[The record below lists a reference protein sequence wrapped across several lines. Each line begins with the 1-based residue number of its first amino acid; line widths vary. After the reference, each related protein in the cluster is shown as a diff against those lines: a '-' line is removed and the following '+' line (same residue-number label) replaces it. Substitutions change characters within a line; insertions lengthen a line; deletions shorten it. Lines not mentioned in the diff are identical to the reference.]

1 MDAAVKQATIYRMV
15 YDTHTCPWG
24 LRALHLLKTNGYAI
38 DDHPLR
44 DKAETDRFK
53 EAEGVKTTPQIFIG
67 GQRVGGHDDLRRFL
81 GLSVRDPKA
90 LTYRPVIALFAMT
103 ALMAL
108 AVSMAVYGTPFTVR
122 AAEWFIGFSMCV
134 LAMLKLRDVET
145 FATMFLNYDLLAKR
159 WLPYGYV
166 YPFAEGL
173 AGILMVAGVLPWL
186 SVPLALTIGTI
197 GAVSVFK
204 AVYLD
209 KREIKCA
216 CVGGDSNVPLGF
228 VSLTENVMM
237 VAMAVWMGFAAL
249 TGGHAGMASLG
260 LGTPAMA
267 EEPMKMDH
275 GAMGHEGP
283 STPAYRSAM
292 DSMMKGMMVP
302 YTGNADVD
310 FVRGM
315 IPHHQ
320 GAIDMAKV
328 VLEFGKDAEIRALAD
343 GVIKAQEREIA
354 QMTAWDKAM
363 GADASVSEGP
373 STADYKTAM
382 DAMMGGMAVPYTG
395 DADVDFVRGMIP
407 HHQGA
412 IDMAKVVLEF
422 GKDAEIRALAEG
434 VIKAQ
439 EGEIAQMNAWL
450 AAHGG

>member
-24 LRALHLLKTNGYAI
+24 LKALHLLKKNGYAI

-44 DKAETDRFK
+44 DKAETERFK

-81 GLSVRDPKA
+81 GLAVRDPKA

-122 AAEWFIGFSMCV
+122 AAEWFIGFSMCI

-173 AGILMVAGVLPWL
+173 AGVLMVAGVLTWI
-186 SVPLALTIGTI
+186 SAPLALFIGGI

-204 AVYLD
+204 AVWID

-228 VSLTENVMM
+228 VSLTENLMM
-237 VAMAVWMGFAAL
+237 VAMAIWMGFAAL
-249 TGGHAGMASLG
+249 TGGQMGMASLG
-260 LGTPAMA
+260 LVAPAMA
-267 EEPMKMDH
+267 EQPMKMDH
-275 GAMGHEGP
+275 AAMGDE
-283 STPAYRSAM
+283 T
-292 DSMMKGMMVP
+292 
-302 YTGNADVD
+302 
-310 FVRGM
+310 
-315 IPHHQ
+315 
-320 GAIDMAKV
+320 
-328 VLEFGKDAEIRALAD
+328 
-343 GVIKAQEREIA
+343 
-354 QMTAWDKAM
+354 
-363 GADASVSEGP
+363 P
-373 STADYKTAM
+373 STAAYQAAM
-382 DAMMGGMAVPYTG
+382 DTMMTDMMVPYTG
-395 DADVDFVRGMIP
+395 DADADFVRGMIP

-434 VIKAQ
+434 VIAAQ
-439 EGEIAQMNAWL
+439 EGEIAQMEAWL
-450 AAHGG
+450 AKNGAD